1 MNKMVNAYR
10 TNKAAAA
17 EYASPHQLI
26 TLLFDGALERLARA
40 IGHAE
45 RGEIAAKGECIGRVV
60 MILDSLQASLDQAA
74 GDGQIATNLSDLYD
88 YMMRRLTEA
97 NLRTDPAMMAEV
109 HDLLS
114 GLAEAWRAVAPE
126 AAAGA
131 GQPSEGA
138 GQGSLASGS
147 A

>member
-1 MNKMVNAYR
+1 MNDMVNAYR

-26 TLLFDGALERLARA
+26 TMLFDGALERLARA

-45 RGEIAAKGECIGRVV
+45 RGEVAAKGECIGRVI

-74 GDGQIATNLSDLYD
+74 GDGILAGNLANLYD

-97 NLRTDPAMMAEV
+97 NLHSDPAMMTEV
-109 HDLLS
+109 HQLLD
-114 GLAEAWRAVAPE
+114 GLADAWRAVAPE
-126 AAAGA
+126 AAAQGHSEAGA
-131 GQPSEGA
+131 SA
-138 GQGSLASGS
+138 AVHGS